1 MILSEI
7 EEHHYKHNL
16 LLSAVP
22 LEIPNIS
29 SLYELLNGHY
39 SVLDFYQSDDL
50 SQNSWG
56 NVQEVQ

>member
-50 SQNSWG
+50 SQNS
-56 NVQEVQ
+56 